1 MKNKKVKKKLTKA
14 TELEGQRLPFNS
26 HWTACPTLPQRSISC
41 NSLSAQCSAG
51 YSFWPHDLR
60 SNNATDSPLR
70 CAKQQFQLASSPHP
84 VCSGSNGGSHKDC
97 LPFQHAQVENKQPGS
112 TIPLQLLT
120 PESRHLEEMQHP
132 SDGTTSPCHRT
143 QTTCMLSCA
152 RLLRSAQGFT
162 TLITKRCTKTAKGN
176 EEGNESPFMD
186 NHTPRMQLRKIF
198 NFCK

>member
-1 MKNKKVKKKLTKA
+1 MCK
-14 TELEGQRLPFNS
+14 
-26 HWTACPTLPQRSISC
+26 TAVPTCIFTP
-41 NSLSAQCSAG
+41 
-51 YSFWPHDLR
+51 
-60 SNNATDSPLR
+60 
-70 CAKQQFQLASSPHP
+70 P

-97 LPFQHAQVENKQPGS
+97 LPFQHAQVENKHQAGS

-152 RLLRSAQGFT
+152 RLLHSAQGFT

-186 NHTPRMQLRKIF
+186 NHTPRMQLRKII
-198 NFCK
+198 NFCKWEGRGTNETSLTLYTRSQKKPWECKLSTRYCNTQITLLQKPIVTPAESMKY